1 MTRMTRTQISLEEG
15 QYRFLKR
22 EAARR
27 ESSLSSVVRELV
39 EELMR
44 GADADGPSIMSI
56 QGVFSDGRVTGRDH
70 DRILHE
76 ALAERKT
83 GKGVFQE

>member
-1 MTRMTRTQISLEEG
+1 MTRTQISLEEG

-39 EELMR
+39 EGLMR
-44 GADADGPSIMSI
+44 RAEEGGPSIMSI
-56 QGVFSDGRVTGRDH
+56 RGVVSDGRVTGRDH
-70 DRILHE
+70 DRILCE
-76 ALAERKT
+76 VLAERKT
-83 GKGVFQE
+83 GKAAWRE

>member
-1 MTRMTRTQISLEEG
+1 MTRTQISLEEG

-27 ESSLSSVVRELV
+27 ESSLSSIVRELV

-44 GADADGPSIMSI
+44 GAEEDGPSILSI
-56 QGVFSDGRVTGRDH
+56 RGVFSDGRVSGQDH
-70 DRILHE
+70 DRILYE
-76 ALAERKT
+76 ALAERKS
-83 GKGVFQE
+83 GKAPGQE